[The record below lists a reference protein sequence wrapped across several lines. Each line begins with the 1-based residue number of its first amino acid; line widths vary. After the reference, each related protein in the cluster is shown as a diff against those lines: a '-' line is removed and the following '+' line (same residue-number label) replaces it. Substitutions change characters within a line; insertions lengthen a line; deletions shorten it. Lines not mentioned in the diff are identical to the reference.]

1 MILLAQKSGITK
13 AKTIYLQ
20 IKDLHYF
27 IKKAFS
33 FSDFQISKTFLKRKI
48 FHSCLL

>member
-13 AKTIYLQ
+13 DKIIYLQ
-20 IKDLHYF
+20 IKDLKTI

-33 FSDFQISKTFLKRKI
+33 FSDFQISKTFLKIKI